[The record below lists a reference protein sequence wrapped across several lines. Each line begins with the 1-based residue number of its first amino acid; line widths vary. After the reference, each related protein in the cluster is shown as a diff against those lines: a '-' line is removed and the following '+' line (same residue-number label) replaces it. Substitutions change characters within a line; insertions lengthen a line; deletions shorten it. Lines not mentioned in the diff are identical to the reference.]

1 MRASR
6 TKSSRKRGFSVSRGG
21 TPLTA
26 TFFSNPSSPRRRQ
39 RCTSD
44 IPPEAI
50 FRRTAYF
57 PGSPGNIR
65 LPPGVFL
72 RDPQLLHLPVDAGAV
87 QPELLGCPAHIEV
100 VFPEFPGEILLLER
114 KDRLPEVFR
123 VEHTLPRLRSR
134 LRPLRQVRIRGGDH
148 LVLGTWVGPHKDSFE
163 QGPQPNP
170 MNTLAPA
177 RPYSH

>member
-6 TKSSRKRGFSVSRGG
+6 MNRSRKRGFSVSRGL

-65 LPPGVFL
+65 LPPGAFL

-87 QPELLGCPAHIEV
+87 QPELLGRPASVEV

-114 KDRLPEVFR
+114 KDSLPEVFR
-123 VEHTLPRLRSR
+123 VEHPLPRRR
-134 LRPLRQVRIRGGDH
+134 FRPLRLGGEN
-148 LVLGTWVGPHKDSFE
+148 VPH
-163 QGPQPNP
+163 GII
-170 MNTLAPA
+170 PA
-177 RPYSH
+177 RRPHRHDHAPLHNLAS